1 MHHRVDNLQNRV
13 GKLERDADNLQNRVG
28 NLERDAAENNRWKTR
43 AEQHSGVVRAA
54 VSDVLRDVQTLDG
67 SMAQCCAQQSPVSS
81 AVSRVTLHSERR
93 NLEEGIGQTFSGA
106 TLSLK
111 NDEAYV
117 LMGSE
122 QDGSRFLSSLV

>member
-1 MHHRVDNLQNRV
+1 MHHRL
-13 GKLERDADNLQNRVG
+13 G
-28 NLERDAAENNRWKTR
+28 NLERNATENNRWKIR
-43 AEQHSGVVRAA
+43 EEQRSGVVRAA

-67 SMAQCCAQQSPVSS
+67 SMAQCCAQELHVSS
-81 AVSRVTLHSERR
+81 AASRVTVHSERR

-122 QDGSRFLSSLV
+122 QDGSRFMSSLL